1 MGEDGPA
8 GAPWQTLPPYPVNWS
23 TVSAPDYDPKQVS
36 LLAPAQLEAARDAG
50 LAAFAAASNLD
61 ELAQAKTAHLGGHAH
76 VSLANREIGPLPPAA
91 KSDAGK
97 RVNEVRR
104 SLESAFEQRRTAL
117 EDERDARVLVEERV
131 DVSLLPGTVLQGA
144 RHPLTTIQERIAD
157 VFVAM
162 GWEVA
167 EGPEVE
173 HEWFN
178 FDALNMPADHPAREM
193 QDTLWLAPE
202 GSQVVLRTQTSPVQI
217 RTLLAGGLPCYVVA
231 PGRVFRNDALDATH
245 SPVFGQV
252 EGLCVD
258 EGITMAHL
266 RGTLEAYAEAMF
278 GSHLA
283 SRLRPSYFPFTEPS
297 AELDIQC
304 FSCMGSGETCRVCSS
319 EGWIEVGGCG
329 MVNPAVLVACGVDP
343 ERYSGF
349 AFGMGLDRT
358 LMFRHGITDIRDLYE
373 GDQRFT
379 QAFGTEA

>member
-1 MGEDGPA
+1 
-8 GAPWQTLPPYPVNWS
+8 L
-23 TVSAPDYDPKQVS
+23 SAPDYDPKQVR
-36 LLAPAQLEAARDAG
+36 LLDPTELEAARDEG
-50 LAAFAAASNLD
+50 LAAFAAATSLE
-61 ELAQAKTAHLGGHAH
+61 ELAQARTAHLGDRAH
-76 VSLANREIGPLPPAA
+76 VSLANREIAVLPPAA
-91 KSDAGK
+91 KGDAGK
-97 RVNEVRR
+97 RVNAVRR
-104 SLESAFEQRRTAL
+104 ALQEALDARKAVL
-117 EDERDARVLVEERV
+117 EDERDARVLVEEGV
-131 DVSLLPGTVLQGA
+131 DVSLLPGTVPVGA
-144 RHPLTTIQERIAD
+144 RHPLTTLQERIAD

-162 GWEVA
+162 GWELA

-202 GSQVVLRTQTSPVQI
+202 SSGLVLRTQTSPVQI
-217 RTLLAGGLPCYVVA
+217 RSLLERGLPCHVVA

-266 RGTLEAYAEAMF
+266 RGTLDHFAQAMF
-278 GSHLA
+278 GEGLRT
-283 SRLRPSYFPFTEPS
+283 RLRPSYFPFTEPS
-297 AELDIQC
+297 AELDLQC
-304 FSCMGSGETCRVCSS
+304 FACRGASAEPGGAPCRVCSS
-319 EGWIEVGGCG
+319 EGWIEWGGCG
-329 MVNPAVLVACGVDP
+329 MVNPRVLVACGVDP
-343 ERYSGF
+343 ERWSGF

-379 QAFGTEA
+379 LAFGSEA

>member
-1 MGEDGPA
+1 
-8 GAPWQTLPPYPVNWS
+8 
-23 TVSAPDYDPKQVS
+23 VSAPDYDPKQVS
-36 LLAPAQLEAARDAG
+36 LLDAAQLEAAQQAG
-50 LAAFAAASNLD
+50 ESAFAGATDLEQLAAAR
-61 ELAQAKTAHLGGHAH
+61 TAHLGGSAH
-76 VSLANREIGPLPPAA
+76 VNLANREIGVLPPAA
-91 KSDAGK
+91 KGDAGK
-97 RVNEVRR
+97 RVNQLRQALEV
-104 SLESAFEQRRTAL
+104 AYAQRKAVL

-131 DVSLLPGTVLQGA
+131 DVSLLPGAVLAGA

-193 QDTLWLAPE
+193 QDTLWVAPA

-217 RTLLAGGLPCYVVA
+217 RSLLARGLPCYVVA

-266 RGTLEAYAEAMF
+266 RGTLEAYAAAMF
-278 GSHLA
+278 GSTLA

-304 FSCMGSGETCRVCSS
+304 FACRGSGDECRVCSS
-319 EGWIEVGGCG
+319 EGWIEIGGCG

-379 QAFGTEA
+379 LAFGTEA

>member
-1 MGEDGPA
+1 M
-8 GAPWQTLPPYPVNWS
+8 
-23 TVSAPDYDPKQVS
+23 
-36 LLAPAQLEAARDAG
+36 
-50 LAAFAAASNLD
+50 
-61 ELAQAKTAHLGGHAH
+61 
-76 VSLANREIGPLPPAA
+76 
-91 KSDAGK
+91 
-97 RVNEVRR
+97 
-104 SLESAFEQRRTAL
+104 L
-117 EDERDARVLVEERV
+117 EDERDARVLVDERV
-131 DVSLLPGTVLQGA
+131 DVSLVPGVVPVGA
-144 RHPLTTIQERIAD
+144 RHPLTTVQERIAD

-202 GSQVVLRTQTSPVQI
+202 GSGVVLRTQTSPVQI
-217 RTLLAGGLPCYVVA
+217 RSLLARGLPCYVVA

-266 RGTLEAYAEAMF
+266 RGTLEAYAAAMF
-278 GSHLA
+278 GSALA

-304 FSCMGSGETCRVCSS
+304 FACLGSGEPCRVCSS
-319 EGWIEVGGCG
+319 EGWIEIGGCG

-379 QAFGTEA
+379 LAFGTEA

>member
-1 MGEDGPA
+1 M
-8 GAPWQTLPPYPVNWS
+8 
-23 TVSAPDYDPKQVS
+23 SAPDYDPKQVS
-36 LLAPAQLEAARDAG
+36 LLSPEALAAAQANG
-50 LAAFAAASNLD
+50 LAAFAAAASLD
-61 ELAQAKTAHLGGHAH
+61 ELAAARTAHAGSSAP
-76 VSLANREIGPLPPAA
+76 VSLANREIGVLPPAA
-91 KSDAGK
+91 KGDAGK
-97 RVNEVRR
+97 RVNDVRR
-104 SLESAFEQRRTAL
+104 TLEQAYVARKSVL
-117 EDERDARVLVEERV
+117 EDERDARVLVDERV
-131 DVSLLPGTVLQGA
+131 DVSLLPGVVPLGA
-144 RHPLTTIQERIAD
+144 RHPLTTVQERIAD

-193 QDTLWLAPE
+193 QDTLWLGPE
-202 GSQVVLRTQTSPVQI
+202 GSGVVLRTQTSPVQI
-217 RTLLAGGLPCYVVA
+217 RSLLSRGLPCYVIA

-266 RGTLEAYAEAMF
+266 RGTLDHFAQAMF
-278 GSHLA
+278 GEGLRT
-283 SRLRPSYFPFTEPS
+283 RLRPSYFPFTEPS
-297 AELDIQC
+297 AELDLEC
-304 FSCMGSGETCRVCSS
+304 FSCRGASAVAGGDPCRVCSS
-319 EGWIEVGGCG
+319 EGWIEWGGCG
-329 MVNPAVLVACGVDP
+329 MVNPAVLVACGIDP

-379 QAFGTEA
+379 LAFGTEA